1 MSKIFVVG
9 REPVATSRSEALRI
23 KEMWEASK
31 VEKGKDYL
39 LPKVVDVGNASFEG
53 KDIRGFEITN
63 DSLVFEQSE
72 YDLNDPAQKAKV
84 KAFEKEFLEWINL
97 EGGKY
102 IPGEKFNYF
111 LQDKGAIKI
120 TGKYCEYAVSD
131 EKKFKELNKL
141 FSSLNTLRRLRDK
154 AEGYNNPDHEAQNI
168 KRLAEIKKGIVAGFP
183 KPNPA
188 LAEVMADAK
197 EFNRQHDM
205 EEIDPA
211 TIPF

>member
-1 MSKIFVVG
+1 MG
-9 REPVATSRSEALRI
+9 REPVATSRSEALRV
-23 KEMWEASK
+23 KEMWEAAK
-31 VEKGKDYL
+31 LEKGKEYL
-39 LPKVVDVGNASFEG
+39 LPKVIDVGNASFEG

-63 DSLVFEQSE
+63 DTLVFEASE
-72 YDLNDPAQKAKV
+72 YDLNDPAQKSKV
-84 KAFEKEFLEWINL
+84 KAFEKEFIEWINL

-120 TGKYCEYAVSD
+120 TGQWSEYDITD

-141 FSSLNTLRRLRDK
+141 FSSLNTLRRLRVK
-154 AEGYNNPDHEAQNI
+154 AESYNNPDYEAKN
-168 KRLAEIKKGIVAGFP
+168 KLAELKKGVVAGFP

-188 LAEVMADAK
+188 LTKLQADAK
-197 EFNRQHDM
+197 EFDRQHDC

-211 TIPF
+211 MIPF